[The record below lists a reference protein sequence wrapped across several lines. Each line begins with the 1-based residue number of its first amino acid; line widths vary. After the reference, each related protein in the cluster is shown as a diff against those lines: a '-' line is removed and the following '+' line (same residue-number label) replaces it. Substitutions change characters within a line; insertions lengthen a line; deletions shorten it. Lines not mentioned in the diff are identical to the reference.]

1 MNKTARVCLSLVFL
15 GLALFSCRQRKAVTT
30 QLLGTFCTVNLYE
43 DGSDRLYQLIFDR
56 LTEIDNEFNLNNP
69 DSELNRINGA
79 AGKTPVEVCA
89 DVTAV
94 LEAALNYAEK
104 SDGAFDP
111 TIGPLVHLWG
121 INTSSARVP
130 SQEEIDKALL
140 LVDWKNVEFKKNGNT
155 STVLLKESGM
165 ILDLGG
171 IAKGFA
177 ADEICSILKKE
188 KVKRAL
194 IDLGGN
200 ILVWGNKPDGT
211 AWKVGIKNPYD
222 QALDPPVLLRV
233 QGGTSVVT
241 SGVYERYFEQDGILY
256 HHILNPKT
264 GYPVQNGLLSS
275 TVVSTS
281 SLAADALST
290 TSFLLGPEVYEKV
303 FDEAAVFIKSDMT
316 VQASPTLDYDL
327 N

>member
-15 GLALFSCRQRKAVTT
+15 CFALFSCRQRKAVTT

-56 LTEIDNEFNLNNP
+56 LNEIDNEFNLNNP

-79 AGKTPVEVCA
+79 AGKTPVQVCA
-89 DVTAV
+89 DVSTV
-94 LEAALNYAEK
+94 IEAALYYAEK

-111 TIGPLVHLWG
+111 TIGPLVQLWG
-121 INTSSARVP
+121 INTPNAKVP
-130 SQEEIDKALL
+130 SQEEIEKKLS
-140 LVDWKNVEFKKNGNT
+140 LVDWKKVEFKKNGNA

-177 ADEICSILKKE
+177 ADEICSILEKE

-211 AWKVGIKNPYD
+211 PWKVGIKNPYD

-275 TVVSTS
+275 TVVSS
-281 SLAADALST
+281 SSMAADALST
-290 TSFLLGPEVYEKV
+290 TSFLLGPEVYEKL